1 MIIWTLTTKKEA
13 IMDYRSDEI
22 LNVTKIRDKTIHI
35 IGCGATGSHLAVQL
49 IKLGANKLSL
59 WEFDT
64 VEEHNLTNQI
74 WEYQDI
80 GKPKL
85 DVLIDKLLKIN
96 PYIPKENLIAKG
108 KWDGEFLEGIIFC
121 CVDSMELRKE
131 IYEINQYNT
140 NLEIMFDPRLG
151 STTGSV
157 FTYKWTEHNI
167 EELIKLSNFKDDE
180 MDVERS
186 LCGTPINIGTTL
198 QAVVNN
204 LLINFVNYLNNEPY
218 YQQIYFE
225 PLKYKTT
232 YLQLKS

>member
-1 MIIWTLTTKKEA
+1 MEI
-13 IMDYRSDEI
+13 RSEEI
-22 LNVTKIRDKTIHI
+22 LSVDKLLNKTIHI
-35 IGCGATGSHLAVQL
+35 VGCGATGSHLAIQL
-49 IKLGANKLSL
+49 IKLGANKLML
-59 WEFDT
+59 WDFDT
-64 VEEHNLTNQI
+64 VEQHNLTNQI
-74 WEYQDI
+74 WEVADI
-80 GKPKL
+80 GKQKI
-85 DVLIDKLLKIN
+85 DVLVEKILEIN
-96 PYIPKENLIAKG
+96 PYIPEKNLIKKG
-108 KWDGEFLEGIIFC
+108 KWEGQFLEGYVFC

-140 NLEIMFDPRLG
+140 DIKVMFDPRLG

-157 FTYKWTEHNI
+157 YTYEWNEHNI

-204 LLINFVNYLNNEPY
+204 LLINFVNYLNNELY

-232 YLQLKS
+232 YLQAKS

>member
-1 MIIWTLTTKKEA
+1 
-13 IMDYRSDEI
+13 MDYRSDEI

-49 IKLGANKLSL
+49 IKLGANKLFL

-80 GKPKL
+80 SKPKL

-96 PYIPKENLIAKG
+96 PYIPKDNLIAKG
-108 KWDGEFLEGIIFC
+108 KWDGEFLEGIVFC

-131 IYEINQYNT
+131 IYEINQYNP
-140 NLEIMFDPRLG
+140 NLELMFDPRLG

-157 FTYKWTEHNI
+157 YTYEWTEHNI

-204 LLINFVNYLNNEPY
+204 LLINFINYLNNEPY